1 MREEQVKLPS
11 YTGDT
16 TPPRCKVTR
25 GLRVILAVA
34 LSLAALQYF
43 NLYTSLGSAS
53 GSVQIPLHA
62 PEILAKCALLNAK
75 PGPPPDFNTRT
86 HSDRYVPGTKPT
98 LITVNIDIIATLY
111 TTDTV
116 VSQNA
121 TIWTGGVNGLEVLNG
136 DILLVGGIIKR
147 IGVVESHVLARYAD
161 VVRVDAKGQWVSPG

>member
-1 MREEQVKLPS
+1 M
-11 YTGDT
+11 
-16 TPPRCKVTR
+16 
-25 GLRVILAVA
+25 
-34 LSLAALQYF
+34 
-43 NLYTSLGSAS
+43 
-53 GSVQIPLHA
+53 
-62 PEILAKCALLNAK
+62 
-75 PGPPPDFNTRT
+75 
-86 HSDRYVPGTKPT
+86 
-98 LITVNIDIIATLY
+98 Y